1 MSKNMYH
8 SELVKMSPCD
18 ITVKTEVRP
27 SKYPDKPDWIG
38 LDIGGVERYLSIE
51 NSHVAEFFAEAGL
64 GPVRVHATGNRDDA
78 MIVGVDFDQSLAP
91 VAPRPAPAAP
101 PRPAPA
107 RPVAP
112 AVRPAAAPAA
122 APAPT
127 QRQVATFDDV
137 DKARKIA
144 ERTTNAWEM
153 IMREL
158 LARISQFPEEV
169 SGPFLSNPAA
179 LQAACATCMISSK
192 DLGILACIPAGVI
205 MLPSEE
211 GQP

>member
-1 MSKNMYH
+1 MFH
-8 SELVKMSPCD
+8 SELVKLGPVD

-27 SKYPDKPDWIG
+27 SKYPDKPDWVG
-38 LDIGGVERYLSIE
+38 LDIQGTERYLSIE
-51 NSHVAEFFAEAGL
+51 NSQVAGFFEFAGL
-64 GPVRVHATGNRDDA
+64 GPIRVHATGNRDDA
-78 MIVGVDFDQSLAP
+78 RIVGVPEDSPEPAP
-91 VAPRPAPAAP
+91 VAPRPV
-101 PRPAPA
+101 PAPA
-107 RPVAP
+107 RPAP
-112 AVRPAAAPAA
+112 PAARP
-122 APAPT
+122 APAPAPAPA
-127 QRQVATFDDV
+127 QRQVAAFDDL

-205 MLPSEE
+205 LLPSEE